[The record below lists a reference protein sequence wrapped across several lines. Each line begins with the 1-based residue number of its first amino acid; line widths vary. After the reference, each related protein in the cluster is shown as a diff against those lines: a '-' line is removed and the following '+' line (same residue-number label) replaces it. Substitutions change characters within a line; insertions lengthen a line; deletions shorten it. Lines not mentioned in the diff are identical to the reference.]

1 MEIFLAPKVAPKRAL
16 TFLTNGAV
24 TNFAPERMYRINAD
38 LLRTNVLV
46 QNNEHRQSRQF
57 PYRGRKT
64 KPSNDKQIEKKINGM
79 ENAAAG
85 MGGER
90 SYCKRRNVAPVL
102 GRLRIAVRTEHLEVC
117 RYSQPVSCLVAQ

>member
-38 LLRTNVLV
+38 LLLTNVLV
-46 QNNEHRQSRQF
+46 KNNKHRQSRQF

-64 KPSNDKQIEKKINGM
+64 SPQRQAKEKKKQWV
-79 ENAAAG
+79 EKAAITCGVAALLVLQWRSCDCSRQAG
-85 MGGER
+85 
-90 SYCKRRNVAPVL
+90 K
-102 GRLRIAVRTEHLEVC
+102 
-117 RYSQPVSCLVAQ
+117 

>member
-1 MEIFLAPKVAPKRAL
+1 MVEIFLAPKVAPKRAL

-46 QNNEHRQSRQF
+46 KNNKHRQSRQF

-64 KPSNDKQIEKKINGM
+64 SPQVTTKETWEEETAITIGWREY
-79 ENAAAG
+79 
-85 MGGER
+85 
-90 SYCKRRNVAPVL
+90 SYCVA
-102 GRLRIAVRTEHLEVC
+102 
-117 RYSQPVSCLVAQ
+117 

>member
-1 MEIFLAPKVAPKRAL
+1 MVEIFLAPKVAPKRAL

-57 PYRGRKT
+57 PYRGAKI
-64 KPSNDKQIEKKINGM
+64 KPSSDNQRN
-79 ENAAAG
+79 
-85 MGGER
+85 MGGR
-90 SYCKRRNVAPVL
+90 DCHHDWVAGILVL
-102 GRLRIAVRTEHLEVC
+102 
-117 RYSQPVSCLVAQ
+117 

>member
-1 MEIFLAPKVAPKRAL
+1 MVEIFLAPKVAPKRAL

-46 QNNEHRQSRQF
+46 KNNKHRQSRQF

-64 KPSNDKQIEKKINGM
+64 SPQVTNKETWEEETAITIGWREY
-79 ENAAAG
+79 
-85 MGGER
+85 
-90 SYCKRRNVAPVL
+90 SYCVA
-102 GRLRIAVRTEHLEVC
+102 
-117 RYSQPVSCLVAQ
+117 